1 MISNKGGK
9 SITNAV
15 LHFGN
20 SPSEFINGYCYLDII
35 CVLSG
40 SFLKPCLNL
49 NFKAWKAF
57 FPNLKQLCV
66 NQTK

>member
-15 LHFGN
+15 FHFGN
-20 SPSEFINGYCYLDII
+20 STSEIINGYCYLDII
-35 CVLSG
+35 FVLSG

-49 NFKAWKAF
+49 NLKLEGI
-57 FPNLKQLCV
+57 FPNWKQLCV